1 MESNAKQ
8 LNEDQRAALVQFIE
22 DKDRGKAVIFVG
34 REAEL
39 SHVQGCINRLLR
51 RRDESAPGSDLTT
64 VIQGAPG
71 AGKSALLEKIAEDWP
86 LDGAGE
92 GKPAAIR
99 LAASALKLPMVEL
112 LEVVS
117 CQVSGNTGIKRTLA
131 RFFSSISVNVA
142 GMAGVTFG
150 LDPSQLTGKSMTPV
164 ILLFDE
170 IQSVLIGSDL
180 QPQSNLAQNIRL
192 LHTGEHNAPVFP
204 IYGGLANSADLLR
217 SAGLTRLAMESE
229 LTLPGFSDA
238 EMDELMT
245 RFVDEYLSSAR
256 PSSSTLERWGYALRR
271 DSQGWPMHCRNFLI
285 ALCKEIKARDWR
297 PEEVDLDAVRM
308 RAQQL
313 RFRYYAQR
321 MQDALEEQEAPVST
335 VLEAMRRS
343 IPMKR
348 GQIVELIERAYQERS
363 SGDSGRD
370 SLPESMTARQVFDVM
385 LHSGVVQKTVKG
397 KFVCPIPSLASYIAA
412 KATLPSSALH
422 EAVLDNEKSDMDS
435 VFDQCRDDEERSK
448 LLQAID
454 TRKRTPLM
462 LAVELGMVSVVEYL
476 VEAEGRLPA
485 ALRSVE
491 FRDSEGRTARDHA
504 FASGDERIVALLD
517 RLQPAGAAHEITG

>member
-1 MESNAKQ
+1 MENNAKQ

-71 AGKSALLEKIAEDWP
+71 AGKSALLEKIAEGWP

-117 CQVSGNTGIKRTLA
+117 CQVSGNTGIKHTLA

-245 RFVDEYLSSAR
+245 RFVDEYLPSAR

-321 MQDALEEQEAPVST
+321 MQDALGGQEARVST
-335 VLEAMRRS
+335 VLEALRQDG
-343 IPMKR
+343 PMPR
-348 GQIVELIERAYQERS
+348 GEIIGLIAKTYKDHPPGNLEGEVMPDGVRARK
-363 SGDSGRD
+363 
-370 SLPESMTARQVFDVM
+370 AFDAM
-385 LHSGVVQKTVKG
+385 LHSGIVQKVDEYDYI
-397 KFVCPIPSLASYIAA
+397 CPIPSLSGHIAA
-412 KATLPSSALH
+412 KATLPSSRLH
-422 EAVLDNEKSDMDS
+422 GAVLKAKPEEI
-435 VFDQCRDDEERSK
+435 DQIMNRCRDETERAQ
-448 LLQAID
+448 LLQRTDA
-454 TRKRTPLM
+454 RKRTPLM
-462 LAVELGMVSVVEYL
+462 LAVELGIMPVVEHL
-476 VEAEGRLPA
+476 VQAESRLPT

-504 FASGDERIVALLD
+504 VASGDERIVALLD
-517 RLQPAGAAHEITG
+517 RIQPAESAHEISG

>member
-117 CQVSGNTGIKRTLA
+117 CQVSGNTGIKHTLA

-229 LTLPGFSDA
+229 LTLPGFNDD

-245 RFVDEYLSSAR
+245 RFIDEYLSSAR

-285 ALCKEIKARDWR
+285 ALCKEIRAKDWR

-321 MQDALEEQEAPVST
+321 MQGPLQNRYLLVSMVLEE
-335 VLEAMRRS
+335 MRRMS
-343 IPMKR
+343 PMPSD
-348 GQIVELIERAYQERS
+348 QIVYAIARAHQDRP
-363 SGDSGRD
+363 SGDFGRG
-370 SLPESMTARQVFDVM
+370 SLPEGMAASQAFDAM
-385 LHSGVVQKTVKG
+385 LHAGIVQKTG
-397 KFVCPIPSLASYIAA
+397 DGRFTCPIPSLASYMVA
-412 KATLPSSALH
+412 KATVPPSPLH
-422 EAVLDNEKSDMDS
+422 EAVLGENPQEVDRIMSQN
-435 VFDQCRDDEERSK
+435 RDDEEQAK

-462 LAVELGMVSVVEYL
+462 LAVELGIMPVVEHL
-476 VEAEGRLPA
+476 VQAESRLPA

-517 RLQPAGAAHEITG
+517 RLQPAGSAHETSG